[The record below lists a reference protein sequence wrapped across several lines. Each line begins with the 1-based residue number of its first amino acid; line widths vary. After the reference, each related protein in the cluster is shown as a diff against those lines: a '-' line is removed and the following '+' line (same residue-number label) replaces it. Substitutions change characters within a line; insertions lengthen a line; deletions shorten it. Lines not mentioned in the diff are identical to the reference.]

1 MNWIEDGETNGGFAN
16 EENDMAFQP
25 TNRTGNIFPVH
36 LDLRKRIPTSL
47 LLRWA
52 IESPQTV
59 DLNWSGHLKASVG
72 ECRPQMLLSLL
83 SFCYAVGYYASE
95 EIQEAI
101 KIDRTMRYICAR
113 THPDAK
119 TIRRFRRN
127 YRGALDQCLSH
138 VLREAAFHLMDRDVM
153 LLSEIEQQVT
163 SATQEKIELA
173 VILDRIEAES

>member
-1 MNWIEDGETNGGFAN
+1 
-16 EENDMAFQP
+16 MAFQH

-36 LDLRKRIPTSL
+36 LDLRQRVPTSL

-59 DLNWSGHLKASVG
+59 DLNWSDHLKASVG
-72 ECRPQMLLSLL
+72 DFRPQMLLSLL
-83 SFCYAVGYYASE
+83 SFCYAIGYYASE
-95 EIQEAI
+95 EIEEAI
-101 KIDRTMRYICAR
+101 KTDRTMRYICAR
-113 THPDAK
+113 TYPDAK

-138 VLREAAFHLMDRDVM
+138 VLREAAFHMMDRDVM
-153 LLSEIEQQVT
+153 LLCEVDQQVI

-173 VILDRIEAES
+173 VILDRFEGES